1 LEEEF
6 TRRDRIDELMNQF
19 ETKKGEIMSFIDAAE
34 ELHTDDLHRFNAGE
48 LDNYI
53 KDYEAFAHG
62 FATTTTL
69 LGEFTHIGEN
79 LTHHD
84 VTHADATVKLVTDK
98 FNQTVEASHHRR
110 QEFAALATKLK
121 DDEHLCRQFADLAE
135 NFHSFI
141 EIQKDKAHKASGD
154 NLDETVKTLED
165 VLLVLESNGREK
177 LKELEEI
184 DGQIHARNVENSLS
198 HYSLR
203 QLKTAFESFLN
214 TTSKRLEAAKKQA
227 EARNQTGITPE
238 EYADIK
244 ESFEHFDKDNDGKL
258 NALDFFG
265 VLKFLGEEAT
275 EDSAKQL
282 LERLDSDH
290 DGLLNFEEYKGY
302 IVSKKSDKDTLEN
315 YVEAFN
321 IIAGGK
327 EFVTEDDLRRSGMP
341 PERIGYLLSVMGVR
355 EDITNVVA
363 YDYRGWLQR
372 THGQ

>member
-1 LEEEF
+1 
-6 TRRDRIDELMNQF
+6 
-19 ETKKGEIMSFIDAAE
+19 
-34 ELHTDDLHRFNAGE
+34 
-48 LDNYI
+48 
-53 KDYEAFAHG
+53 
-62 FATTTTL
+62 
-69 LGEFTHIGEN
+69 
-79 LTHHD
+79 
-84 VTHADATVKLVTDK
+84 
-98 FNQTVEASHHRR
+98 
-110 QEFAALATKLK
+110 
-121 DDEHLCRQFADLAE
+121 LAE

-282 LERLDSDH
+282 LERLDSDN